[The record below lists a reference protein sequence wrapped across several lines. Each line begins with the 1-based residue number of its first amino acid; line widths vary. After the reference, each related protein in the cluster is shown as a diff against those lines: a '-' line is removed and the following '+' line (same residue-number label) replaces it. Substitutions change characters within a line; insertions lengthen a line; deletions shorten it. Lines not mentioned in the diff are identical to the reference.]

1 MPIIDSVKSE
11 IQHLTELGGMKR
23 AFSWMESLFMYVYLA
38 FSIPLESLGVLSE
51 DSYFSPTYWK
61 NFINEQGGFFYT
73 FDPKT
78 GKIKSVQKYTGDNK
92 LTDEDRQKLRQL
104 SQASLNKLR
113 RTGKLQA
120 GSGKISETGDY
131 RVDVAKGGWQGAN
144 PIRSVST
151 KVFMG
156 IVLTFLVYYFQD
168 VLWLPI
174 KVVRNQFKNVRQTFG
189 GGSGTTIRR

>member
-1 MPIIDSVKSE
+1 MPIVDSVKSE
-11 IQHLTELGGMKR
+11 IQHLTDLGGIKR
-23 AFSWMESLFMYVYLA
+23 VFSWMETLFMYVYMSFA
-38 FSIPLESLGVLSE
+38 IPLESLGLLSE
-51 DSYFSPTYWK
+51 ESYFSPTYWK
-61 NFINEQGGFFYT
+61 NFINSTNGYYYT

-78 GKIKSVQKYTGDNK
+78 GKIKTVHKYSDTSISN
-92 LTDEDRQKLRQL
+92 EEQQKLKQL

-113 RTGKLQA
+113 RSRKLQA

-131 RVDVAKGGWQGAN
+131 RVDVRQGGWQGAN

-156 IVLTFLVYYFQD
+156 IALTFLIYNFQN

-174 KVVRNQFKNVRQTFG
+174 KVVKNQLKNVKQTFG
-189 GGSGTTIRR
+189 NDRRR